1 MGDDPDDERAKALLE
16 LLWGRRPPAT
26 RGPKATL
33 DLDQLST
40 AGIAIADDL
49 GLEAVSMQAVAG
61 RLGYSKMS
69 LYRHVA
75 TKDEL
80 LAVMIDAAIG
90 EPPEIRAVRGGWR
103 RRVEAYAE
111 ALWQTWQQHPWLPA
125 ATIGARVMGPNEVG
139 WIDQALR
146 AFDGT
151 GLDGGERIDAVL
163 LVSAHVRTTHSLAT
177 SGTFPWTDRRQLRPH
192 LTTVVRDHPER
203 FAVILEAVDSAS
215 RRPIAGVKDGL
226 GLTCIL
232 DGLERRITQRK
243 RASGDGPSTP
253 RTVSS

>member
-1 MGDDPDDERAKALLE
+1 MGDDTLIHGRTDDVLV
-16 LLWGRRPPAT
+16 LLWGRRAVAT

-33 DLDQLST
+33 GLDQLVT
-40 AGIAIADDL
+40 AGIAIADEVGL
-49 GLEAVSMQAVAG
+49 GAVSMQAVAARVG
-61 RLGYSKMS
+61 FSKMS

-75 TKDEL
+75 AKDEL

-90 EPPEIRAVRGGWR
+90 EPPDVGTVRGGWR

-111 ALWQTWQQHPWLPA
+111 ALWQTWQRHPWLPA

-139 WIDQALR
+139 WVDQALG
-146 AFDGT
+146 ALDGT

-177 SGTFPWTDRRQLRPH
+177 SGTFPWTDRRQLSP
-192 LTTVVRDHPER
+192 LMTKIVREHPER
-203 FAVILEAVDSAS
+203 FAAILDAVDTAS
-215 RRPIAGVKDGL
+215 NRPIAGINDGL

-232 DGLERRITQRK
+232 DGLEKRIARRRQ
-243 RASGDGPSTP
+243 RASSK
-253 RTVSS
+253 